1 MAGGEHDAAVIGD
14 RVGVSYDG
22 KGTAA
27 PGMNAPERYRLLVD
41 RPKGQ
46 EQPID
51 WDTVAAPVDEEP
63 AAAEAADDDTS
74 FDIPF

>member
-1 MAGGEHDAAVIGD
+1 
-14 RVGVSYDG
+14 
-22 KGTAA
+22 
-27 PGMNAPERYRLLVD
+27 MNAPERYRLLVD
-41 RPKGQ
+41 RPKGP